1 VRLDLRY
8 VEHWSLALD
17 LQILFK
23 TCRAVL
29 SRTGACLALIP
40 PGAAARL
47 ADIGFDQLT
56 EDQAIEHITSSRSSR
71 RFSQFV

>member
-29 SRTGACLALIP
+29 SRTGACLAWIP
-40 PGAAARL
+40 PGAAAR
-47 ADIGFDQLT
+47 AWP
-56 EDQAIEHITSSRSSR
+56 TSASISSPKIR
-71 RFSQFV
+71 R

>member
-1 VRLDLRY
+1 MDTARSGR
-8 VEHWSLALD
+8 
-17 LQILFK
+17 
-23 TCRAVL
+23 
-29 SRTGACLALIP
+29 
-40 PGAAARL
+40 ARL